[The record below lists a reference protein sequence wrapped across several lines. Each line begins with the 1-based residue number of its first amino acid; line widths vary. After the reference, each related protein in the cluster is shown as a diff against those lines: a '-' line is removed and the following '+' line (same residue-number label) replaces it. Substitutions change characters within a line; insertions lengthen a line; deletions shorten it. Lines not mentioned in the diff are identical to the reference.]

1 MEKEFKLIPEFEN
14 YQISND
20 GIIINAKIKHKLS
33 YEIDKDGYF
42 KVRLRKNK
50 KIYNRF
56 VHRLVAITFIP
67 NLEELS
73 IVDHLN
79 RNKQNNSIENLRW
92 VTYSEN
98 SRNTILNKSVRL
110 TDMNGNILDF
120 NTAIE
125 AAEYLNV
132 NSKTL
137 NGALNISK
145 LGYTANYI

>member
-1 MEKEFKLIPEFEN
+1 M
-14 YQISND
+14 
-20 GIIINAKIKHKLS
+20 
-33 YEIDKDGYF
+33 
-42 KVRLRKNK
+42 
-50 KIYNRF
+50 
-56 VHRLVAITFIP
+56 VAITFIP